1 MVITATSRAIRGHAS
16 HHRSGERSPR
26 QLSRTQ
32 DHPGGCHGAGLQD
45 RFSSRRRNSSLTR
58 IPSCC
63 RGHSAGQTERSA
75 EQTGCCR
82 RPRKTPHNGTS
93 PSTGFTHAPEPRLV
107 GADIFWN
114 RSLRLVLETVDRRR
128 NPRQLKGVL
137 TPSVLEVVAQLYTSD
152 SSARKL
158 GGAAVHRTH
167 VQAVSESTAEVCATY
182 TRGTQTFAV
191 AGRIDHTDET
201 GWTVTALHVV

>member
-1 MVITATSRAIRGHAS
+1 MEQDCAIILEQAPHFEPHA
-16 HHRSGERSPR
+16 HTVVLVRPQCRPDR
-26 QLSRTQ
+26 MQCRT
-32 DHPGGCHGAGLQD
+32 D
-45 RFSSRRRNSSLTR
+45 RML
-58 IPSCC
+58 
-63 RGHSAGQTERSA
+63 H
-75 EQTGCCR
+75 
-82 RPRKTPHNGTS
+82 RPRKSPHNGTS
-93 PSTGFTHAPEPRLV
+93 PSAGFTHAPEPRLA

-137 TPSVLEVVAQLYTSD
+137 TPSVLEVVARLYTSD
-152 SSARKL
+152 FSARKL

-191 AGRIDHTDET
+191 AGRIDRTDGR

>member
-1 MVITATSRAIRGHAS
+1 MVITATSRAFRVMLLTIARGSEVRDDHLGRTIIRGDVMEQDCAIILEPAPHFEPHA
-16 HHRSGERSPR
+16 HTVVLVRPQCRPDR
-26 QLSRTQ
+26 MQCRT
-32 DHPGGCHGAGLQD
+32 D
-45 RFSSRRRNSSLTR
+45 RML
-58 IPSCC
+58 
-63 RGHSAGQTERSA
+63 H
-75 EQTGCCR
+75 
-82 RPRKTPHNGTS
+82 RPRKAPHNGTS
-93 PSTGFTHAPEPRLV
+93 PSAGFTHTPEPRLA

-137 TPSVLEVVAQLYTSD
+137 TPSVLEVVARLYTSD
-152 SSARKL
+152 FSARKL

-191 AGRIDHTDET
+191 AGRIDRTDGT

>member
-1 MVITATSRAIRGHAS
+1 MLLTIARGAKVRIGQLGRTIIRGDVMEQDCKIVLEPAPQFEPHA
-16 HHRSGERSPR
+16 HTVV
-26 QLSRTQ
+26 LSRPQCRPDRTQ
-32 DHPGGCHGAGLQD
+32 CRTD
-45 RFSSRRRNSSLTR
+45 RML
-58 IPSCC
+58 
-63 RGHSAGQTERSA
+63 
-75 EQTGCCR
+75 R

-93 PSTGFTHAPEPRLV
+93 AHTTPDPNAA

-137 TPSVLEVVAQLYTSD
+137 TPTVLEVVARLYTSD
-152 SSARKL
+152 SAARKM

-167 VQAVSESTAEVCATY
+167 VQAVSESAAEVCATY

-191 AGRIDHTDET
+191 AGRIDRADGT
-201 GWTVTALHVV
+201 GWTVTALHMV

>member
-1 MVITATSRAIRGHAS
+1 MVITATSRAIRVMLLTIARGSEVRDSCLGRRIIRGDVMEQDCKIVLEPAPQFEPHP
-16 HHRSGERSPR
+16 HTVV
-26 QLSRTQ
+26 LSRPQCRPDRTQ
-32 DHPGGCHGAGLQD
+32 CRTD
-45 RFSSRRRNSSLTR
+45 RML
-58 IPSCC
+58 
-63 RGHSAGQTERSA
+63 
-75 EQTGCCR
+75 R

-137 TPSVLEVVAQLYTSD
+137 TPSVLEVVARLYTSD